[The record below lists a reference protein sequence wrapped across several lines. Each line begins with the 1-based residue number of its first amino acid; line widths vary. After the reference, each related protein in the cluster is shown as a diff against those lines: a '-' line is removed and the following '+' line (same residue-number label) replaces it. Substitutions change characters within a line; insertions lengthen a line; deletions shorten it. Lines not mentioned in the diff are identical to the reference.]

1 MSSRPDLQFADRAHL
16 MAYAESLVNGMCT
29 PRSPRSSRA
38 STTAAAASAR
48 KTKSR
53 AIKAQVLAVHRGA
66 AAPRIAGVPGPPQWV
81 SETRQAWGL
90 SCSTLGFRS
99 LLQGLRVT
107 IGLHPAAYDT
117 HTQDAQMHAHSDTPD
132 TPDAT
137 TWARLSPLL
146 DEALDLPPS
155 ERAAWLAALQAS
167 TPADALILQ
176 RLLERHDAAD
186 RDAFLAGSAQL
197 AMTQPVAGQHL
208 GPWTIEA
215 PLGEG
220 GMASVWLA
228 RRSDGRH
235 DGQAAIKLM
244 HGRLHGTQA
253 TQRFEREGRI
263 LARLEHPHIARLLDA
278 GVASDGAG
286 GQPYL
291 VLELVRGDPID
302 RWCDERQ
309 LDIEARL
316 RLFVDVVQAVAAAH
330 AQLVVHRDLKPG
342 NVMVDAQGQVKL
354 LDFGIARLLDEDQDG
369 AAPAVTRTGQRAYT
383 PAWAAPEQVR
393 GEPVSTTTDVWS
405 LGVLLCQLLTGRHP
419 SGLPWTSALTAW
431 MQAAARPDMK
441 RPSHLA
447 SAGEAAATL
456 AAARGLSPLRLAKR
470 LQGELDQIVLRALA
484 EEPSRRYASVQAL
497 ADDVQRH
504 LRNEPVSAV
513 ADTAG
518 YRATKFVRRNRLA
531 VGAASTTLLA
541 LLAGV
546 LGTTWQ
552 ALEARAQRDVAQAAR
567 VEALTQTQ
575 RAVRERDAAE
585 ATDEFLG
592 FLLTSSPGK
601 PVTAKDM
608 LGQGEAQAQRQ
619 FKDAPLV
626 QARLLLAVAGLYSE
640 IDDTERMRA
649 VLDSARRATDAAGP
663 EATGLRA
670 LIDCRLASEVDI
682 TPDAAAADA
691 VYAVVL
697 PVLRNGP
704 HADTT
709 LLLSCLSARAIRTTL
724 VGLPTHALA
733 QTREALQVMGEP
745 RPGQRSMSL
754 ALRMGVAWNS
764 ARMGELG
771 TGLVAVRAGLQE
783 LDEMGRGQSNAVA
796 IWVNNLAILE
806 DQAGQALAAV
816 ATAERA
822 VASQG
827 RDPIPQG
834 LMQLGQ
840 YQFKVGR
847 TEEAWANTE
856 RGRQQ
861 SLAAGDLFSV
871 ATFDT
876 AYVACPPAVGRAACR
891 QRRESARRHLQS
903 LMQPGNTMFA
913 HLEMTVGREALAHGE
928 LEVARRALAKSL
940 DIFDASPRFQPA
952 RTLAAALMA
961 RTEAMLGNH
970 TAAALRA
977 DEAVNRTRTLL
988 LALQGSGLAH
998 TSWLGQALWAQALVQ
1013 SAAGQRDAAR
1023 QSAEEAL
1030 GHLRATV
1037 GERAPE
1043 TREAV
1048 AFLAGQR

>member
-1 MSSRPDLQFADRAHL
+1 MNAHPD
-16 MAYAESLVNGMCT
+16 
-29 PRSPRSSRA
+29 
-38 STTAAAASAR
+38 
-48 KTKSR
+48 
-53 AIKAQVLAVHRGA
+53 I
-66 AAPRIAGVPGPPQWV
+66 
-81 SETRQAWGL
+81 
-90 SCSTLGFRS
+90 
-99 LLQGLRVT
+99 
-107 IGLHPAAYDT
+107 
-117 HTQDAQMHAHSDTPD
+117 
-132 TPDAT
+132 PDAA

-146 DEALDLPPS
+146 DEALDLPAS
-155 ERAAWLAALQAS
+155 ERAAWLAVVQAHA
-167 TPADALILQ
+167 PDDAAVLQ
-176 RLLERHDAAD
+176 RLLDRSEAASSD
-186 RDAFLAGSAQL
+186 DFLAGSAHAGAALTALNAQ
-197 AMTQPVAGQHL
+197 TQTTAAGHRV
-208 GPWTIEA
+208 GAWTIES

-253 TQRFEREGRI
+253 AQRFEREGRI
-263 LARLEHPHIARLLDA
+263 LARLQHPHIARLLDA
-278 GVASDGAG
+278 GVASDDRTGHS

-291 VLELVRGDPID
+291 VLELVRGEAID
-302 RWCDERQ
+302 RWCDGRQ
-309 LDIEARL
+309 LDIDARL
-316 RLFVDVVQAVAAAH
+316 QLFVDVVLAVAAAH
-330 AQLVVHRDLKPG
+330 AQLVVHRDIKPG
-342 NVMVDAQGQVKL
+342 NVMVDGQGQVKL
-354 LDFGIARLLDEDQDG
+354 LDFGIARLLDESTDG
-369 AAPAVTRTGQRAYT
+369 AAQADTRTGQRAFT

-393 GEPVSTTTDVWS
+393 GEPVSTTTDVWA

-419 SGLPWTSALTAW
+419 SGLPWTSDVTAW
-431 MQAAARPDMK
+431 MHAAALPQIK
-441 RPSHLA
+441 RPSQLCGQ
-447 SAGEAAATL
+447 GEDVAAR
-456 AAARGLSPLRLAKR
+456 AAARGLPPLRLARR
-470 LQGELDQIVLRALA
+470 LQGELDQIVMRAVA
-484 EEPSRRYASVQAL
+484 EEPGRRYASAQAL
-497 ADDVQRH
+497 ADDVRRH

-513 ADTAG
+513 ADTLG
-518 YRATKFVRRNRLA
+518 YRASKFVRRNRLT
-531 VGAASTTLLA
+531 VGAASVTLLA
-541 LLAGV
+541 LVAGV

-567 VEALTQTQ
+567 AEAVAQTQ

-585 ATDEFLG
+585 ASDEFLG

-626 QARLLLAVAGLYSE
+626 QARLLLALAGLYSE

-670 LIDCRLASEVDI
+670 LADCRLASEVDI

-691 VYAVVL
+691 IYAVVL
-697 PVLRNGP
+697 PVLRSGP
-704 HADTT
+704 HADAT
-709 LLLSCLSARAIRTTL
+709 LLLSCLAARAIRTTL
-724 VGLPTHALA
+724 VGLPKDALA

-745 RPGQRSMSL
+745 RPGQRSMWL
-754 ALRMGVAWNS
+754 AMRMSVAWNS

-771 TGLVAVRAGLQE
+771 TGLVAIRAGLQE
-783 LDEMGRGQSNAVA
+783 LEQMGRGHSNAVA

-822 VASQG
+822 VALQG
-827 RDPIPQG
+827 RDPIPQA
-834 LMQLGQ
+834 LLQLGQ

-847 TEEAWANTE
+847 TEEALANRE
-856 RGRQQ
+856 RGRKE
-861 SLAAGDLFSV
+861 SLATGDLFSV
-871 ATFDT
+871 ATSDT
-876 AYVACPPAVGRAACR
+876 AYIGCPPAVGRAACR
-891 QRRESARRHLQS
+891 QRRETSRRHLQT

-928 LEVARRALAKSL
+928 LEVARRAFAKSL

-952 RTLAAALMA
+952 RTQAAALMA
-961 RTEAMLGNH
+961 RTEARLGNH

-977 DEAVNRTRTLL
+977 DEAVNRARTLL

-998 TSWLGQALWAQALVQ
+998 TSWLGQALWAQAVVQ
-1013 SAAGQRDAAR
+1013 NAAGQRDAAR

-1030 GHLRATV
+1030 PHLRATM
-1037 GERAPE
+1037 GELAPE

-1048 AFLAGQR
+1048 AFLAVQR